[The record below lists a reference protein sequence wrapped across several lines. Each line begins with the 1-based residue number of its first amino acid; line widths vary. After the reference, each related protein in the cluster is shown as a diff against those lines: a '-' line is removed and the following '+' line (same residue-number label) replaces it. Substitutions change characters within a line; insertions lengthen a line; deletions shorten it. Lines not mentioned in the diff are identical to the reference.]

1 MKRIAILV
9 MSLLTVATLLVAQ
22 PIAETPARPTAIA
35 VMAGPTG
42 FSSAGLGRS
51 LDEDAFTLT
60 VFPSPNEVIARLAN
74 GELDVAALPSNVAAN
89 LYNKGVPPFQRGGEP
104 LQQGR
109 EDPGRRGHRRRDAQC
124 LLSTDDSIKSA
135 ADLVGKTIHAPG
147 AGSTPAQMASLLI
160 REAGLVEGTDVIL
173 DYSVSAPAQLA
184 QLVIAG
190 KVSLAILPEPFVTM
204 IRTKNPQ
211 VTVAADVQELYRS
224 LTGIANYPMSV
235 LVVRSDFAQQNPAQ
249 LTAVLNAYEQ
259 SVSWVNANHAAAGE
273 AIEAA
278 DIMAA
283 AMAAPAI
290 GSCNLVWRPASEA
303 AGELDAYY
311 TFLYSFSPD
320 AIGGA
325 VPKADL
331 YR

>member
-1 MKRIAILV
+1 MKRTVILV
-9 MSLLTVATLLVAQ
+9 MSLLMVTTLVVAQ
-22 PIAETPARPTAIA
+22 PIAETPVQPAAIA

-89 LYNKGVPPFQRGGEP
+89 LYNKGVKIQVAAVIGDGM
-104 LQQGR
+104 LSV
-109 EDPGRRGHRRRDAQC
+109 
-124 LLSTDDSIKSA
+124 LSTDDSIKSA

-190 KVSLAILPEPFVTM
+190 KVTLAILPEPFVTM

>member
-51 LDEDAFTLT
+51 LDEDVYTLT

-89 LYNKGVPPFQRGGEP
+89 LYNKGVKIQIAAVIGDGM
-104 LQQGR
+104 LSV
-109 EDPGRRGHRRRDAQC
+109 
-124 LLSTDDSIKSA
+124 LSTDDSIKSA

-147 AGSTPAQMASLLI
+147 AGSTPDQMAGLLI
-160 REAGLVEGTDVIL
+160 REAGLVEGRDVIL
-173 DYSVSAPAQLA
+173 DYSVAAPAQLA

-224 LTGIANYPMSV
+224 LTGVANYPMSV
-235 LVVRSDFAQQNPAQ
+235 LVVRSDFARQNPAQ
-249 LTAVLNAYEQ
+249 LAVVLNAYAQ
-259 SVSWVNANHAAAGE
+259 SVAWVNANHRAAGE

-311 TFLYSFSPD
+311 TFLHSFSPD
-320 AIGGA
+320 SIGGA

>member
-9 MSLLTVATLLVAQ
+9 VSLLTVATLLVAQ
-22 PIAETPARPTAIA
+22 PIAETPTQPTAIA

-42 FSSAGLGRS
+42 FSSAGLGRF
-51 LDEDAFTLT
+51 LDEDAYTLT

-89 LYNKGVPPFQRGGEP
+89 LYNKGVKIQVAAVIGDGM
-104 LQQGR
+104 
-109 EDPGRRGHRRRDAQC
+109 
-124 LLSTDDSIKSA
+124 LSILSSDDSIKGAS
-135 ADLVGKTIHAPG
+135 DLVGKTIHVPG
-147 AGSTPAQMASLLI
+147 AGSTPDQMARLLI
-160 REAGLVEGTDVIL
+160 REAGLVEGKDVIL

-184 QLVIAG
+184 QMVIAG
-190 KVSLAILPEPFVTM
+190 KVGLAILPEPFVSM
-204 IRTKNPQ
+204 VRRQNAK
-211 VTVAADVQELYRS
+211 VTVAADVQQLYRL

-235 LVVRSDFAQQNPAQ
+235 LVVRSDFARQNPGQ
-249 LTAVLNAYEQ
+249 LAAVLHAYEQ
-259 SVSWVNANHAAAGE
+259 SVAWVNANSADAGK

-290 GSCNLVWRPASEA
+290 ASCNLVWRAASQA

-311 TFLYSFSPD
+311 RFLHSFSPD
-320 AIGGA
+320 AIGGS